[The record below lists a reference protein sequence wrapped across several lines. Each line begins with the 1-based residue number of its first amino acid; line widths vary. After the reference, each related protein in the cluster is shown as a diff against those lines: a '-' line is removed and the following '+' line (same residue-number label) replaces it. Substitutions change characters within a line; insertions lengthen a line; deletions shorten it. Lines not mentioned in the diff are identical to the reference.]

1 MNIEVENIERF
12 EELLG
17 RYLFGELNTSEKKEL
32 MDFVFRNDKARALY
46 LSATRFH
53 SSLEYVLAPSDDV
66 GDSPV
71 KKNDSEK
78 IVTFKSPIKTSFWI
92 VSGFA
97 AAAILLITGLI
108 FWLEYRSKS
117 ETALDQAFLNSY
129 GDCKI
134 GGTSVQTGENILDK
148 RLDSGSFSICE
159 FQFEGTKSVSVRV
172 LPDSQVSLS
181 GTRKNS
187 SLNVKQGSVLIDS
200 ISKESTDPE
209 EAGVFSVLSPD
220 VKARLLG
227 TKIQYSRIVSESYS
241 QLDLEILEGSVEMET
256 GPYVAFEKIAN
267 SLTNEE
273 RAVFQLE
280 FPALFKSS
288 KVVMNHGQALSWRGI
303 SEAGLSKIESLGKV
317 ILQAKSKGIALHED
331 FFSSLAPDLKTIK
344 EERNFSIEKDLD
356 KKIRNLLPTE
366 EQELEEKFKSM
377 VRFPPSD
384 LKEVE
389 KLKSLV
395 SKLDN
400 TPLIQILKDRN
411 QPDMERVIYFKDGS
425 KVKGFVYQHEN
436 FYILLKSDGNLLFP
450 VDAVDSIEFE

>member
-1 MNIEVENIERF
+1 
-12 EELLG
+12 
-17 RYLFGELNTSEKKEL
+17 
-32 MDFVFRNDKARALY
+32 
-46 LSATRFH
+46 
-53 SSLEYVLAPSDDV
+53 
-66 GDSPV
+66 
-71 KKNDSEK
+71 
-78 IVTFKSPIKTSFWI
+78 FKSPIKTSFWI

-317 ILQAKSKGIALHED
+317 ILEAKSKGIALHED